1 MKIHSMILQKR
12 QAASGATATQ
22 QGATAATTTTQQE
35 QYAQQQQLIQVQQDV
50 QRGSQYVVHH
60 QQQRG
65 CIAYGQSVQQA
76 IYVSRFSQQQ
86 LQYGRTT
93 ASATTTTAISSYT
106 AVLTFDKLNY
116 RI

>member
-22 QGATAATTTTQQE
+22 QGAT
-35 QYAQQQQLIQVQQDV
+35 DV

-76 IYVSRFSQQQ
+76 IYVSRFNQD
-86 LQYGRTT
+86 
-93 ASATTTTAISSYT
+93 I
-106 AVLTFDKLNY
+106 N
-116 RI
+116 